1 MFTTR
6 CPRENVANTC
16 MLYALYFLSRKK
28 KKDIKERGKDK
39 RFFLYHLSRQ
49 NGIFLPFEDI
59 ARIFSAYVSILH
71 CHVHWF
77 VIKIEYPYANEWVL
91 VVN

>member
-1 MFTTR
+1 
-6 CPRENVANTC
+6 